1 MITAAPRRVF
11 VYEPDALVPK
21 RLMPRETRAMLKG
34 MRDAVE
40 LVILTSH
47 AQGSDLILRTLEY
60 LGDRSTLSVPR
71 PPVPPESDPKG
82 SPSACSCVVH
92 GSLLLSP
99 RLSLKRRSRCAVLWC
114 PVVVS
119 RRAGGRAPSLR
130 RSYSPSV
137 RAASNAPKPFGVQ
150 ARAALRTAERIHSSR
165 RKRLPTAL
173 LVRGVVE
180 AAAGVEDALEPCVL
194 ALLQVKR
201 YRDGVK
207 QGFGSRQP
215 LFVRP
220 LSRCGVHVAQPV

>member
-1 MITAAPRRVF
+1 MAARRRRQCIRCPRSLARTFSGAMPALYRCCHDEVLEQMITAAPRRVL
-11 VYEPDALVPK
+11 VYEPDDLVPK
-21 RLMPRETRAMLKG
+21 RLTPRETRAMLKG

-47 AQGSDLILRTLEY
+47 VQGSDLILRTLEY
-60 LGDRSTLSVPR
+60 LGDRSTPSVPR

-99 RLSLKRRSRCAVLWC
+99 PLSLTRRSRCAVLGC

-119 RRAGGRAPSLR
+119 RRAGGRPPSLR

-165 RKRLPTAL
+165 RKRLRIAWRCSFPAL
-173 LVRGVVE
+173 
-180 AAAGVEDALEPCVL
+180 
-194 ALLQVKR
+194 
-201 YRDGVK
+201 
-207 QGFGSRQP
+207 
-215 LFVRP
+215 
-220 LSRCGVHVAQPV
+220 